1 MTLKTV
7 TVTGQIYNPDGTPA
21 AGVEGYATLN
31 RPETDNGIVIPTSTF
46 IKADADGRFSIQL
59 WPNARGS
66 GQSQYIVKA
75 YTRRASVLNLVIMV
89 PDVDVPVVITD
100 IAIAQPYPPI
110 DQSLQALLDVQ
121 AASVIAQAAKVEAL
135 AAEAGAL
142 ASAQSAAG
150 SATSAGQSAETAST
164 KAGEASTSAQSA
176 FESKN
181 AAALSEQNAGEAKD
195 DAVTAKDKAEAWAEN
210 PEDDEVEPGQ
220 YSAKHHAIKAEQSA
234 LSAAQ
239 SKADAEAAKGI
250 AEEKALAASGSATS
264 AGQSASNAAGSAL
277 SASEDRIAAQEA
289 AGLASGSADD
299 AETSKTKAQQWASNP
314 ENTQVEGGL
323 YSALHYSAKAST
335 SATSAADS
343 ADNALEYKN
352 TAETAKTDAQSARD
366 KSAQWAENPVNA
378 EVEPG
383 KYSAL
388 HHATKAADSA
398 GAANQSAIDAAASAA
413 SIETSVTASPNKIPK
428 ANAQGKIDSNWID
441 QTVFIKDP
449 LRASVEGAS
458 GGRMTVLYT
467 ASGNPS
473 YMHILPSFNC
483 EDIAPGGEL
492 GSGLHPGFV
501 VNGVNKSELFIG
513 AYQAR
518 MIGAEA
524 VSLPG
529 VAPRASINF
538 DAARAACAAAGTG
551 WHLMTNWEWAAIA
564 LWCMANGFEP
574 RGNTQY
580 GRHHVNRI
588 ETGRKVNGGIP
599 GDSSAS
605 RPNLTGSGPA
615 SWAHDGTVGGI
626 HDLVG
631 NVWEWND
638 GLRLQDGRVFMP
650 VDNNYL
656 ADEAD
661 WVAHDLWFS
670 SSSATASSTLKLVT
684 NEADVI
690 RNGEIG
696 SDVNSGFN
704 DSQTWGNLAI
714 TGTAPLLTRQAL
726 IAPSVLKPVGRAYA
740 RTYGA
745 RFPFRGGNWEN
756 AGIAGLAALY
766 FYISRVYASANIGF
780 RVAFAL

>member
-7 TVTGQIYNPDGTPA
+7 NVIGTLYNPDGTPA
-21 AGVEGYATLN
+21 ANATGTAALT
-31 RPETDNGIVIPTSTF
+31 RLEVDGGTIVPSIVPFETDTNGMLDIN
-46 IKADADGRFSIQL
+46 L
-59 WPNARGS
+59 WPNERGQAGS
-66 GQSQYIVKA
+66 AYRLRTRSANGGLVDVIIV
-75 YTRRASVLNLVIMV
+75 V
-89 PDVDVPVVITD
+89 PDSSAPVNLADAMQIAPQPPVDYAKKILDQANAAADTATDAADTATTKASEAAGSEEAAVI
-100 IAIAQPYPPI
+100 AK
-110 DQSLQALLDVQ
+110 Q
-121 AASVIAQAAKVEAL
+121 AAQD
-135 AAEAGAL
+135 
-142 ASAQSAAG
+142 AQSAA
-150 SATSAGQSAETAST
+150 
-164 KAGEASTSAQSA
+164 
-176 FESKN
+176 ES
-181 AAALSEQNAGEAKD
+181 
-195 DAVTAKDKAEAWAEN
+195 
-210 PEDDEVEPGQ
+210 
-220 YSAKHHAIKAEQSA
+220 
-234 LSAAQ
+234 
-239 SKADAEAAKGI
+239 
-250 AEEKALAASGSATS
+250 
-264 AGQSASNAAGSAL
+264 
-277 SASEDRIAAQEA
+277 
-289 AGLASGSADD
+289 
-299 AETSKTKAQQWASNP
+299 
-314 ENTQVEGGL
+314 
-323 YSALHYSAKAST
+323 
-335 SATSAADS
+335 
-343 ADNALEYKN
+343 
-352 TAETAKTDAQSARD
+352 
-366 KSAQWAENPVNA
+366 WAENPVNA

-388 HHATKAADSA
+388 HHATKAANSA

-513 AYQAR
+513 AYQAS

-704 DSQTWGNLAI
+704 DSQTWGNLEI

-745 RFPFRGGNWEN
+745 RFPYRGGSWGS
-756 AGIAGLAALY
+756 AGGAGLAALNFSY
-766 FYISRVYASANIGF
+766 SRVYANTYIGF